1 MKVKTLIGV
10 NAVAAVVFGVAFAM
24 YPGYMMSAYGVP
36 QVSEGLAFAR
46 LLGVT
51 LISFGLVLLSV
62 RGTAVSVA
70 RQSITG
76 ALLSANLIGLALM
89 LIQQRAIWSM
99 EHNLTGWITV
109 GMYLCFAVAYGYTL
123 FKRPLAVQQ
132 A

>member
-10 NAVAAVVFGVAFAM
+10 NAVAAVVFGAAFAM
-24 YPGYMMSAYGVP
+24 FPGSMMSAYGVTQAP
-36 QVSEGLAFAR
+36 EGWAFAR

-51 LISFGLVLLSV
+51 LISFGLVLLGV
-62 RGTAVSVA
+62 RGAAVSVA

-76 ALLSANLIGLALM
+76 ALLGANLIGLVLM

-99 EHNLTGWITV
+99 EHNLVGWVTV
-109 GMYLCFAVAYGYTL
+109 GMYLCFVAAYGYTWL
-123 FKRPLAVQQ
+123 KRPLTAQQ